1 MAKKLVSI
9 VVRGKNEAKWL
20 KILFPKLLKQSF
32 KNFEIIYCDNNSNDS
47 TLEVLKNYNVKKFIR
62 IKKYLPGKAL
72 NNSIKL
78 SNSKYIIILSA
89 HCIPETNEWLKEFVT
104 FMDNYKDVVAAYGKQ
119 LPLPGT
125 NSKNFLDLN
134 IIFKNEQIIYSK
146 DSYFNNANAIYNASF
161 LKKQMFNPTLT
172 NIEDLIWS
180 KKALKNK
187 NKIAYTAKSSV
198 FHLHGVHQH
207 QDNSSRATSTKKIV
221 LDNDKI
227 IKKWKEINFTNYK
240 NIEYFLIINA
250 KRNKNIKKFKRKI
263 KKLITDFHKTN
274 IKINT
279 FLILSNRS
287 FSFEKIKLLNIIF
300 LKTNDI
306 LKNDLIKI
314 YNKFKKNI
322 SKTNYAIYLNS
333 EAEWSFARIKKLIKE
348 TVYNSIDS
356 ATFIKNSQDNFFIEF
371 PDGSLLKNISLED
384 ISNKPKL
391 KILNWKSGCI
401 LNTELLRHGN
411 LIDDNANFINY
422 EK

>member
-20 KILFPKLLKQSF
+20 KILFPKIMDQSF
-32 KNFEIIYCDNNSNDS
+32 KNFEIIYCDNNSCDS
-47 TLEVLKNYNVKKFIR
+47 TFIILKNYNINKFVK

-72 NNSIKL
+72 NKAIKL

-89 HCIPETNEWLKEFVT
+89 HCIPETNQWLKEFVS
-104 FMDNYKDVVAAYGKQ
+104 FMNNNKDVVAAYGKQ

-161 LKKQMFNPTLT
+161 LKKKLFNPTLT

-180 KKALKNK
+180 KNALKNK
-187 NKIAYTAKSSV
+187 HKIAYTAKSPV

-207 QDNSSRATSTKKIV
+207 EDNSNRATTTKKIV
-221 LDNDKI
+221 LDNDI
-227 IKKWKEINFTNYK
+227 IKKKWEKINFTNYK
-240 NIEYFLIINA
+240 KINYFLIINA
-250 KRNKNIKKFKRKI
+250 KRNRNKEKLIQKI
-263 KKLITDFHKTN
+263 KKIIINFRKNN

-279 FLILSNRS
+279 FLILSNQSR
-287 FSFEKIKLLNIIF
+287 FLKKIKFVNAAF
-300 LKTNDI
+300 MRTRNI
-306 LKNDLIKI
+306 LKNDLINI
-314 YNKFKKNI
+314 YNKYIRQI
-322 SKTNYAIYLNS
+322 SKANYAIYLNS
-333 EAEWSFARIKKLIKE
+333 EAEWNFTKIKKLIKE
-348 TVYNSIDS
+348 SVYNSLDS
-356 ATFIKNSQDNFFIEF
+356 ATFIKNSQENFFIEF
-371 PDGSLLKNISLED
+371 PDGSLLKNTSLED
-384 ISNKPKL
+384 IANKPKL

-401 LNTELLRHGN
+401 LNAELLRYGN
-411 LIDDNANFINY
+411 LIEENANFINY

>member
-20 KILFPKLLKQSF
+20 KILFPKLLKQSS
-32 KNFEIIYCDNNSNDS
+32 KNFDIIYCDNNSNDS
-47 TLEVLKNYNVKKFIR
+47 TLEVLKNYNIKKFIR
-62 IKKYLPGKAL
+62 IKKYIPGKAL

-78 SNSKYIIILSA
+78 SNSKYIVILSA
-89 HCIPETNEWLKEFVT
+89 HCIPETNEWLNEFVT
-104 FMDNYKDVVAAYGKQ
+104 FMENNKEVVAAYGKQ

-125 NSKNFLDLN
+125 NPKNFLDLN
-134 IIFKNEQIIYSK
+134 IIFKNEQTIYSE

-161 LKKQMFNPTLT
+161 LKKNMFNPTLT

-187 NKIAYTAKSSV
+187 NKIAYTANSCV

-207 QDNSSRATSTKKIV
+207 QDNSSRAVSTKKIV

-227 IKKWKEINFTNYK
+227 TKKWKKISFTNYK
-240 NIEYFLIINA
+240 KYFLIINA
-250 KRNKNIKKFKRKI
+250 KRNKNIKKIKKKI
-263 KKLITDFHKTN
+263 KKLIAYFYKNN
-274 IKINT
+274 IKVNK

-287 FSFEKIKLLNIIF
+287 IFLKKIKSLNIIF
-300 LKTNDI
+300 IKTNDI

-333 EAEWSFARIKKLIKE
+333 EAEWSLAKVKKLIKE
-348 TVYNSIDS
+348 TVYNTLDS

-371 PDGSLLKNISLED
+371 PDGSLLKNISLEN

-401 LNTELLRHGN
+401 LNTELLRHGD
-411 LIDDNANFINY
+411 LIDDNVNFINY